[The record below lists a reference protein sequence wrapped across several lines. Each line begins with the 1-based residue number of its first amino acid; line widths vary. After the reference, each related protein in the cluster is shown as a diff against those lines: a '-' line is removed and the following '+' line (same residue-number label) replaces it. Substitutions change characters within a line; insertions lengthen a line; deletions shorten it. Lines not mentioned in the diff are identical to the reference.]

1 MYIVDERKIMT
12 TLEELNAC
20 GRSDGPDYVLN
31 FETFMN
37 AGPIT
42 GILNEPDYNNTNISE
57 LLNILIFTCF
67 PRGGGGAA
75 PTADIFIPNRE
86 GGSVKNP
93 TGNGNYDY
101 TTDKYINPA
110 AGALGIF
117 GNAPYDAP
125 LYDLVNL
132 DSAKDPAA
140 SPYKIPVSLLK
151 RIGVEVAGGAAD
163 DNSAAG
169 VKGVKDADK
178 YTINDNPKYKTFLVT
193 LLLNMAKI
201 LDKTRTIL
209 GPGGWTNLFQRVK
222 GGGGSSKKRTHRQH
236 RRRYSSKQY

>member
-1 MYIVDERKIMT
+1 MCVVCILDKRKIMT

-31 FETFMN
+31 FETFIN
-37 AGPIT
+37 HATIT
-42 GILNEPDYNNTNISE
+42 GILTDADYINTNISE

-67 PRGGGGAA
+67 PRGPGAA
-75 PTADIFIPNRE
+75 PGADIFIPSRE
-86 GGSVKNP
+86 GGSVKAP
-93 TGNGNYDY
+93 ASDGNYNY
-101 TTDKYINPA
+101 TTNLYM
-110 AGALGIF
+110 AGGAVGIF
-117 GNAPYDAP
+117 GAAPYDAP
-125 LYDLVNL
+125 LYNLADL
-132 DSAKDPAA
+132 DSTKDPATTGH
-140 SPYKIPVSLLK
+140 YKIPVSLLK
-151 RIGVEVAGGAAD
+151 RIGPDVTVADA
-163 DNSAAG
+163 NSAAG
-169 VKGVKDADK
+169 VKGVKDVAR
-178 YTINDNPKYKTFLVT
+178 YTIDTNDKYKTFLVT

>member
-1 MYIVDERKIMT
+1 MT

-31 FETFMN
+31 FETFIN
-37 AGPIT
+37 HATIT

-67 PRGGGGAA
+67 PRGAGAA
-75 PTADIFIPNRE
+75 PGADIFIPSRE
-86 GGSVKNP
+86 GGSVKAP
-93 TGNGNYDY
+93 ASDGNYNY
-101 TTDKYINPA
+101 TTNLYM
-110 AGALGIF
+110 AGGAVGIF
-117 GNAPYDAP
+117 GAAPYDAP

-132 DSAKDPAA
+132 DSEKDPAA

-169 VKGVKDADK
+169 VKGVKDVAR
-178 YTINDNPKYKTFLVT
+178 YTIDTNDKYKTFLVT